1 VLTHCPFAEVAAD
14 DPGTVCQLHLGL
26 AEGLAEGLGGLAVE
40 GLTVKNARQA
50 GCRLTIRR
58 VPSVTSIPT

>member
-1 VLTHCPFAEVAAD
+1 
-14 DPGTVCQLHLGL
+14 
-26 AEGLAEGLGGLAVE
+26 VE

-58 VPSVTSIPT
+58 VPSVTSIRT